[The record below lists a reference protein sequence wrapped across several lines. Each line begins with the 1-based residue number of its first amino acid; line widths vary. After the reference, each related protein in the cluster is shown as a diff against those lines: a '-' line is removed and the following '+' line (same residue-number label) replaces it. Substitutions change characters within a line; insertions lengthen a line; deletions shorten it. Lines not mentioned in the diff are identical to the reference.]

1 MSNSCDDSSAS
12 TPVSPS
18 IDYSQFKQKLQ
29 EQLVNMCTSRG
40 EAGDS
45 SAKTTSAPKIDYSTL
60 SKFQRTITMPALEKQ
75 SITDQRP
82 RCCFEGFAVNR
93 ARYFVK
99 GVLEGRMF
107 PGPNKEILQSNLGAE
122 EGPVHAKDRF
132 ADPLHW
138 WLLRGT
144 VQGMI
149 DGEAGIL
156 PGENEKLELLL
167 QVDPELLV
175 LWHEKHITLEK
186 EYRAYPDKL
195 FGGDELSD
203 NKDSEGNSEPADD
216 KLSGD
221 TDQNSEISEDH
232 DNDVSMNEL
241 HQFSQL
247 RSLAA
252 HLNQYHPDQSQ
263 TVFNITLAETRVRGE
278 FKRIK
283 TALEYLQKHQ
293 DLSSKVE
300 SFNILTKELGEL
312 ACNFLKYMIEMYEDD
327 IEVAE
332 HIFAAFFKEFS
343 MLYPNPEESKG
354 RDAEEIEYQKQF
366 VIAVA
371 KRLGAVMSEQE

>member
-1 MSNSCDDSSAS
+1 
-12 TPVSPS
+12 
-18 IDYSQFKQKLQ
+18 
-29 EQLVNMCTSRG
+29 
-40 EAGDS
+40 
-45 SAKTTSAPKIDYSTL
+45 
-60 SKFQRTITMPALEKQ
+60 MPALEKK
-75 SITDQRP
+75 STTDQRP
-82 RCCFEGFAVNR
+82 SCCFEGFAVNR
-93 ARYFVK
+93 ARYFLK

-107 PGPNKEILQSNLGAE
+107 PGPNKEILQSQYSAE

-132 ADPLHW
+132 EDPLHYW
-138 WLLRGT
+138 FLHGT

-175 LWHEKHITLEK
+175 LWFEKHITLEK
-186 EYRAYPDKL
+186 QYRADPDKL
-195 FGGDELSD
+195 FGGDELAD
-203 NKDSEGNSEPADD
+203 DKDSGENSGPADD
-216 KLSGD
+216 TKD
-221 TDQNSEISEDH
+221 TDQDSEASEDH

-241 HQFSQL
+241 HQFGQL

-278 FKRIK
+278 FKRLR

-293 DLSSKVE
+293 DLSSKVK
-300 SFNILTKELGEL
+300 SFNTLTKEFAEL

-327 IEVAE
+327 TEVAE
-332 HIFAAFFKEFS
+332 HIFTAFFKEFS
-343 MLYPNPEESKG
+343 TLYPNPEEYKG

-366 VIAVA
+366 VVAIA
-371 KRLGAVMSEQE
+371 KGLGAAMSEPMLPMESCTIGASSARSGIAPFSSVQYKGITAPSSLRK